1 MIVMSCSIQ
10 DGQQS
15 DKQEIRGLFSR
26 IATVSSLDRSHYQ
39 LLVALDRR
47 GTITAAAGDL
57 FITQS
62 AASQRLREAERR
74 LGFPLITRHGRTV
87 ALTPAAQRLVQ
98 AAHVSE
104 RALGAAEADARW
116 LGSSREPA
124 LQLAVDVHD
133 VCWWL
138 PSVLARLNHDPRAAT
153 IELVR
158 SLAGD
163 GLTMVLDSRA
173 DAVIT
178 PGASAVAPRARPLFD
193 DPLVAVVANTHPLAH
208 RATLTPEDF
217 VDADYATYST
227 TPQAGFEHATFFAP
241 RRVWPKRI
249 LRLESISALLDV
261 VAAGRWTSV
270 LPRWTVP
277 AGRSIVTIPLEPS
290 PPPISWS
297 LVTRNL
303 DDHPPLDAA
312 ASHLTTMLRNLTQ
325 NPVDLRVT
333 CRS

>member
-1 MIVMSCSIQ
+1 M
-10 DGQQS
+10 
-15 DKQEIRGLFSR
+15 
-26 IATVSSLDRSHYQ
+26 SSLDRAHYQ
-39 LLVALDRR
+39 LLLALDRR
-47 GTITAAAGDL
+47 GTISAAATDL

-74 LGFPLITRHGRTV
+74 LGFPLTMRDGRTV

-98 AAHVSE
+98 AAYESE
-104 RALGAAEADARW
+104 RALDAAEADARW

-138 PSVLARLNHDPRAAT
+138 PTVLAELNEDPHAAS

-163 GLTMVLDSRA
+163 GLTMVLEGRA
-173 DAVIT
+173 DAVIS
-178 PGASAVAPRARPLFD
+178 PNVSALAPRSHPLFD
-193 DPLVAVVANTHPLAH
+193 DQLVAVVSTTHPLAQ
-208 RATLTPEDF
+208 RAALTADDF
-217 VDADYATYST
+217 VDADYVTYST

-249 LRLESISALLDV
+249 LRIESISALLDV
-261 VAAGRWTSV
+261 VAFGLWTSV

-277 AGRSIVTIPLEPS
+277 AGRSIVTIPLDPP

-297 LVTRNL
+297 LITR
-303 DDHPPLDAA
+303 DLDASPLLDRA
-312 ASHLTTMLRNLTQ
+312 ASHLTTMLRNLTHESGLAG
-325 NPVDLRVT
+325 NPSNRPG
-333 CRS
+333 